1 MTLITAA
8 ITLFLVLDPLGNLP
22 IVMAVL
28 RSLPKERRL
37 KVLARELLFAL
48 IIMLAFLFAGQ
59 AALNAL
65 GLAPEAISIA
75 GGVILFLIALKM
87 IFPPPGGILNLK
99 EGEEPLIVPLATPMI
114 AGPSVLAILLLM
126 SNQSPELMGRWVLA
140 VLIAWGATASI
151 LMFAPKIEQW
161 LGSRVIQA
169 MERLMGMIL
178 IILAVQMLLDGLA
191 LYLGVTPN

>member
-1 MTLITAA
+1 MSLLTAA
-8 ITLFLVLDPLGNLP
+8 ITLFLILDPLGNLP

-28 RSLPKERRL
+28 RGLPKARRL
-37 KVLARELLFAL
+37 KVLARELIFAL

-65 GLAPEAISIA
+65 GLQPEAISIA

-140 VLIAWGATASI
+140 VLIAWAGTASI

-169 MERLMGMIL
+169 LERLMGMIL
-178 IILAVQMLLDGLA
+178 VILAVQMLLDGLA
-191 LYLGVTPN
+191 MYLGVSK